1 MLYSNSN
8 KGGFAMYII
17 VGLIR
22 SSLLYAFA
30 LTLIHG
36 TLSVEFAVVYAAFI
50 FVNFLLSKLH
60 KDSLTFGEILMETIK
75 HDILVPFLG
84 VRALVLILL
93 GKYLNDPHESHAAL
107 FMSQGI
113 VEAIWGTLL
122 AVCIVVAIIQ
132 VV

>member
-1 MLYSNSN
+1 
-8 KGGFAMYII
+8 MYII